1 MMRAISRAFSH
12 PRTGAIASLAAV
24 ALAGAL
30 AGTMVKADRQERFL
44 KARIAALAA
53 HDASA
58 LQSELISCRATVRSY
73 AAQAAAPQRA
83 IGAGATV
90 ARDAGARR
98 RLAAEL
104 VDTPPA
110 GVDVCARMESADQ
123 AVMRALDRP

>member
-73 AAQAAAPQRA
+73 SAQSAPAQRPRAARE
-83 IGAGATV
+83 
-90 ARDAGARR
+90 
-98 RLAAEL
+98 LAAGSPRSL
-104 VDTPPA
+104 STPRPRA
-110 GVDVCARMESADQ
+110 STSARAWK
-123 AVMRALDRP
+123 APTRPS